1 MPPHQQE
8 DFSKAS
14 AAQRSVA
21 VPVAAPVFYEYDS
34 RLAGCN
40 CQPEAYCRA
49 LHPSRTPPLQAH
61 TAPRPP
67 LQVLRS
73 PMPGNLISVA
83 VAPGDE
89 VAAGDELAVV
99 EAMKMRNV
107 LRADA
112 PVRVASVEATPGTI
126 LAADQVILRF
136 E

>member
-1 MPPHQQE
+1 
-8 DFSKAS
+8 
-14 AAQRSVA
+14 
-21 VPVAAPVFYEYDS
+21 
-34 RLAGCN
+34 
-40 CQPEAYCRA
+40 
-49 LHPSRTPPLQAH
+49 
-61 TAPRPP
+61 
-67 LQVLRS
+67 
-73 PMPGNLISVA
+73 MPGNLISVA